1 MENVKTAVSIK
12 KSLFEQAE
20 SLARKMRVPRSR
32 LFAIA
37 LEDYIRR
44 QENRKLLTQINAAF
58 AGESDPEEEDL
69 RRRHRRRHRR
79 LVEGEW

>member
-1 MENVKTAVSIK
+1 MEHVKTAVSIK

-44 QENRKLLTQINAAF
+44 QENRKFLMQINAAC
-58 AGESDPEEEDL
+58 GEESDLDEESL
-69 RRRHRRRHRR
+69 RRQHRRQHRR